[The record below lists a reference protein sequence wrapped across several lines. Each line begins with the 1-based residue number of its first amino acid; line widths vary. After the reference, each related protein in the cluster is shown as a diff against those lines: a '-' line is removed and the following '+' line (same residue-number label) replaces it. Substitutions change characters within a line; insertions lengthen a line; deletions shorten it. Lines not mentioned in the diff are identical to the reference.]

1 MAAPAMTVQVTTSA
15 ATSFFGIFFM
25 FPPWRGVASA
35 AKPLL
40 TTVVVS
46 IALD

>member
-15 ATSFFGIFFM
+15 ATGFFEIFFM
-25 FPPWRGVASA
+25 FPPWRGIASA

-40 TTVVVS
+40 TMAVIS